1 MEVLEISGRVKIL
14 FLGVKTF
21 STESRRE
28 SGKSNEA
35 ATLFM
40 FLSFVLV
47 GTIFVILRQL
57 VLFMNSNLSAGIV
70 HE

>member
-1 MEVLEISGRVKIL
+1 M
-14 FLGVKTF
+14 GVKTF

-57 VLFMNSNLSAGIV
+57 VLFMNSNLSAGTV